1 MPASDPPPTLRL
13 DGVAKRYGPVTALR
27 HVDFEVRAGELV
39 AIVGPSGSGK
49 TTLLQI
55 MGTLDRP
62 SEGTVELDGYDTST
76 ATDDELSAL
85 RAFRIGFVF
94 QQFFLLDGLTAAQ
107 NVAGGLLYA
116 GVLPARRRE
125 LAAEALERVGLG
137 HRVDHRPNEL
147 SGGECQR
154 VAIARA
160 LAGGPAIVFAD
171 EPTGNLDS
179 RTSDEIVELLREL
192 NDEGATLVIITHDA
206 DLAASLPRQVE
217 MRDGA
222 IVADRAAVSA

>member
-1 MPASDPPPTLRL
+1 MPASEAPPTLRL

-27 HVDFEVRAGELV
+27 GVDLEVDAGELV

-62 SEGTVELDGYDTST
+62 SAGTVELDGYDTS
-76 ATDDELSAL
+76 AASDDELSAL
-85 RAFRIGFVF
+85 RAFRTGFVF
-94 QQFFLLDGLTAAQ
+94 QQFFLLDGLTALQ

-116 GVLPARRRE
+116 GVAPAGRRE
-125 LAAEALERVGLG
+125 LAVDALDRVGLG
-137 HRVDHRPNEL
+137 HRVGHRPSEL

-179 RTSDEIVELLREL
+179 GTSAEIVELLRDL
-192 NDEGATLVIITHDA
+192 NDEGATLVIITHDGE
-206 DLAASLPRQVE
+206 LAASLPRQVE

>member
-1 MPASDPPPTLRL
+1 MPASEAPPTLRL

-27 HVDFEVRAGELV
+27 GVDLEVDAGELV

-62 SEGTVELDGYDTST
+62 SEGTVELDGYDTS
-76 ATDDELSAL
+76 AASDDELSAL

-94 QQFFLLDGLTAAQ
+94 QQFFLLDGLTALQ

-116 GVLPARRRE
+116 GVAPAGRRE
-125 LAAEALERVGLG
+125 LAVAALDRVGLG
-137 HRVDHRPNEL
+137 HRVGHRPSEL

-179 RTSDEIVELLREL
+179 GTSAETVELLRDL
-192 NDEGATLVIITHDA
+192 NDEGATLVIITHDGE
-206 DLAASLPRQVE
+206 LAASLPRQVE